1 VIEVAGPGY
10 VGKAVTVCTDVKRK
24 KMGKRQRDRAK
35 RQAAEGGVVGGTSEP
50 VSVRDVATREQM
62 ELLARQR
69 AELYALENERK
80 ILKMKREIDMEK
92 QVAEAGADKK
102 RVDNWIAEVKSGAS
116 SASAKTGWKSPR
128 AKSANS
134 AWSKSWRSKGSTGV
148 TQITGVPEDVYNE
161 VVKRVAELEAELA
174 SVKVIAQSKAAEAI
188 SHERRADVNQRFAD
202 EVAARA
208 RELKMAEKLAD
219 FKANSGKYADKV
231 LTPSTFD
238 WRGSEYAK
246 RLDAIAAEQAPEY
259 IGGDTPYFFEDEIP
273 SRLDRFQYHDIG
285 KA

>member
-1 VIEVAGPGY
+1 
-10 VGKAVTVCTDVKRK
+10 
-24 KMGKRQRDRAK
+24 
-35 RQAAEGGVVGGTSEP
+35 
-50 VSVRDVATREQM
+50 M
-62 ELLARQR
+62 ELLAKQR
-69 AELYALENERK
+69 AELYALENERR

-92 QVAEAGADKK
+92 QVAEAGADKE
-102 RVDNWIAEVKSGAS
+102 RVDNWIAEVKSGS
-116 SASAKTGWKSPR
+116 SGSARTGWRSPR

-134 AWSKSWRSKGSTGV
+134 AWSKSWRSKGSTGI
-148 TQITGVPEDVYNE
+148 TQVTGVPEEVHNE

-174 SVKVIAQSKAAEAI
+174 SVKVVAQSKAAEAV
-188 SHERRADVNQRFAD
+188 SHERRADVNQRLAD
-202 EVAARA
+202 EVAVRA

-219 FKANSGKYADKV
+219 FRANSDKFAVKV

-238 WRGSEYAK
+238 WRGSEIAK
-246 RLDAIAAEQAPEY
+246 GLDAIAAEQAPEY